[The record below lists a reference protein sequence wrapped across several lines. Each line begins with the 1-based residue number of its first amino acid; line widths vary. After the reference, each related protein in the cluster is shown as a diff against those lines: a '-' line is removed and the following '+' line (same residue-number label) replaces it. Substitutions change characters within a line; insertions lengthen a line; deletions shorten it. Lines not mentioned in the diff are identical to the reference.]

1 MIKVSTYFCI
11 VFCYSVFGCLLSSQF
26 EFEFSKILK
35 LLLSAKKSEESFFQ
49 AIISEKIIEKF
60 VPSGKNMLL
69 WWRLSLLGF
78 HFSPKSLITAFNL
91 SSP

>member
-1 MIKVSTYFCI
+1 MIKVFYLFLCSFLLFCT
-11 VFCYSVFGCLLSSQF
+11 VFGSSIF
-26 EFEFSKILK
+26 SVRFEFSKILK
-35 LLLSAKKSEESFFQ
+35 LLSAKKSEESFFQ
-49 AIISEKIIEKF
+49 ATISEKIIEKF